1 MAAVGLQR
9 IDPGQAVHQI
19 VAAGPGEGIAVAAAG
34 LAEAGLQGR
43 TGELHIRQIPEE
55 GVQDSVDRTQGCK
68 ELGCMAQGYKVPA
81 AAAAVRMRVVRL
93 EEVSN
98 SRPVAVVRTVVVVHI
113 AAAAAVRIAE
123 AVPET
128 GNHLQEDRETVCSA
142 VFLVGA
148 APGMVSPAV
157 VAGLAQQMHRQQPDV
172 LREAC

>member
-1 MAAVGLQR
+1 
-9 IDPGQAVHQI
+9 
-19 VAAGPGEGIAVAAAG
+19 
-34 LAEAGLQGR
+34 
-43 TGELHIRQIPEE
+43 
-55 GVQDSVDRTQGCK
+55 
-68 ELGCMAQGYKVPA
+68 MAQGYKVP

-93 EEVSN
+93 EEAAN
-98 SRPVAVVRTVVVVHI
+98 SRPVAVVRIVVVVHI

-123 AVPET
+123 VVPET

-157 VAGLAQQMHRQQPDV
+157 VAGLAQQMRRQQPDV